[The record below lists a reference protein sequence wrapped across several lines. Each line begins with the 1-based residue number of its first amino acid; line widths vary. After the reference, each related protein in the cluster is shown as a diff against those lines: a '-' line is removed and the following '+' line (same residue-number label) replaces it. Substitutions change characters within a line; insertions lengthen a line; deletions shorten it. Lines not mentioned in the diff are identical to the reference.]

1 MCSYCGCENIEVVG
15 RFMREHTEIVNA
27 SGVLRAAC
35 DAGSQDA
42 IAAAAAEVARLFAP
56 HSAAEEAGIFT
67 VMAEDP
73 EFTDYV
79 TRLCSEHEQLDAHLA
94 DVVLT
99 AGQLA
104 ALTPGATL
112 PLSLADPPIVRLR
125 AGDRVV
131 ATAALVEADGG
142 VALQIVRVTLD

>member
-15 RFMREHTEIVNA
+15 RFMREHTEIINA

-79 TRLCSEHEQLDAHLA
+79 TRLCSEHQQLDAHLA
-94 DVVLT
+94 TIVAAADDANRHAAYEEFEHLLRGHIDREDNSLFPAAAVAF
-99 AGQLA
+99 AGPEWERVA
-104 ALTPGATL
+104 ALTP
-112 PLSLADPPIVRLR
+112 DV
-125 AGDRVV
+125 
-131 ATAALVEADGG
+131 
-142 VALQIVRVTLD
+142 

>member
-15 RFMREHTEIVNA
+15 RFMREHTEIINA

-79 TRLCSEHEQLDAHLA
+79 TRLCSEHEQLNAHLA
-94 DVVLT
+94 TIV
-99 AGQLA
+99 A
-104 ALTPGATL
+104 AADDANRHAAYEEFEHLLRGHIDREDNSPSRPPQSPSPAPSGNASRPLTPDA
-112 PLSLADPPIVRLR
+112 
-125 AGDRVV
+125 
-131 ATAALVEADGG
+131 
-142 VALQIVRVTLD
+142 

>member
-15 RFMREHTEIVNA
+15 RFMRDHTEIINA

-79 TRLCSEHEQLDAHLA
+79 TRLCSEHQQLDAHLA
-94 DVVLT
+94 TIVAAADDASRHAAYEEFEHLLRGHIDREDNSLFPAAAVAF
-99 AGQLA
+99 AGPEWERVA
-104 ALTPGATL
+104 ALTPDA
-112 PLSLADPPIVRLR
+112 
-125 AGDRVV
+125 
-131 ATAALVEADGG
+131 
-142 VALQIVRVTLD
+142 

>member
-15 RFMREHTEIVNA
+15 RFMREHTEIINA

-67 VMAEDP
+67 VMDRCLYR
-73 EFTDYV
+73 D
-79 TRLCSEHEQLDAHLA
+79 
-94 DVVLT
+94 
-99 AGQLA
+99 
-104 ALTPGATL
+104 
-112 PLSLADPPIVRLR
+112 R
-125 AGDRVV
+125 AG
-131 ATAALVEADGG
+131 LG
-142 VALQIVRVTLD
+142 

>member
-15 RFMREHTEIVNA
+15 RFMREHTEIINA

-79 TRLCSEHEQLDAHLA
+79 TRLCSEHEQLNAHLA
-94 DVVLT
+94 AIVAAADDANRHAAYEEFELLLRGHIDREDNSLFPAAAVAF
-99 AGQLA
+99 AGPEWERVA
-104 ALTPGATL
+104 ALTPDA
-112 PLSLADPPIVRLR
+112 
-125 AGDRVV
+125 
-131 ATAALVEADGG
+131 
-142 VALQIVRVTLD
+142 

>member
-15 RFMREHTEIVNA
+15 RFMREHTEIINA

-56 HSAAEEAGIFT
+56 HSAAGEAGIFP

-79 TRLCSEHEQLDAHLA
+79 TRLCSEHEQLNAHLA
-94 DVVLT
+94 AIVAAADDANRHAAYEEFEHLLRGHIDREDNSLFPAAAVAF
-99 AGQLA
+99 AGPEWERVA
-104 ALTPGATL
+104 ALTPDA
-112 PLSLADPPIVRLR
+112 
-125 AGDRVV
+125 
-131 ATAALVEADGG
+131 
-142 VALQIVRVTLD
+142 

>member
-15 RFMREHTEIVNA
+15 RFMREHTEIINA

-79 TRLCSEHEQLDAHLA
+79 TRLCSEHEQLNAHLA
-94 DVVLT
+94 TIVAAADDANRHAAYEEFAHLLRGHIDREDNSLFPAAAVAF
-99 AGQLA
+99 AGPEWERVA
-104 ALTPGATL
+104 ALTPDA
-112 PLSLADPPIVRLR
+112 
-125 AGDRVV
+125 
-131 ATAALVEADGG
+131 
-142 VALQIVRVTLD
+142 

>member
-15 RFMREHTEIVNA
+15 RFMREHTEIINA

-79 TRLCSEHEQLDAHLA
+79 IRLCSEHEQLNAHLA
-94 DVVLT
+94 TIVAAADDANRHAAYEEFEHHLRGHIDREDNSLVPAAAVAF
-99 AGQLA
+99 AGPEWERVA
-104 ALTPGATL
+104 ALTPDA
-112 PLSLADPPIVRLR
+112 
-125 AGDRVV
+125 
-131 ATAALVEADGG
+131 
-142 VALQIVRVTLD
+142 

>member
-15 RFMREHTEIVNA
+15 RFMREHTEIINA

-79 TRLCSEHEQLDAHLA
+79 TRLCSEHEQLNAHLA
-94 DVVLT
+94 
-99 AGQLA
+99 
-104 ALTPGATL
+104 AT
-112 PLSLADPPIVRLR
+112 
-125 AGDRVV
+125 
-131 ATAALVEADGG
+131 T
-142 VALQIVRVTLD
+142 LQESA